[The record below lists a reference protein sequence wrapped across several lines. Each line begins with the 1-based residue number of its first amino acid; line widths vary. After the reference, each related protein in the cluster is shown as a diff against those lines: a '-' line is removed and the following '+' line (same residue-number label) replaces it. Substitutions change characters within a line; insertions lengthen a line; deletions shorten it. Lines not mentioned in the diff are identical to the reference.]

1 MTRARGF
8 SLLELV
14 IVLVIAGILAALALP
29 QFTDSESKRTWFHE
43 QVKAAVRY
51 AQRQAVAQRRCV
63 YVTLSASAPQVVLF
77 YGSATAAGAC
87 VNTLAP
93 LTDIATGGPYELV
106 APAGVTL
113 TPPTPTTFS
122 FDGVGR
128 PSGAVAFNTSGGGIT
143 GTITVN
149 AETGYVP

>member
-1 MTRARGF
+1 MTRAGGF

-14 IVLVIAGILAALALP
+14 IVLIIAGILAALAVP

-63 YVTLSASAPQVVLF
+63 YVTLSAAAPQVVLF
-77 YGSATAAGAC
+77 YGSATSAGAC
-87 VNTLAP
+87 VITATP
-93 LTDIATGGPYELV
+93 LTDIATGGAYALT
-106 APAGVTL
+106 APAGVAL
-113 TPPTPTTFS
+113 SPPTPSTFS

-128 PSGAVAFNTSGGGIT
+128 PSGAVSFDTSGGGVT
-143 GTITVN
+143 GSIIVN